1 MYLRQRILSNVARER
16 LQRGFTLLV
25 VLSFVFQTSLG
36 FAPLRAFAQAP
47 DDTAPLE
54 SSAVLPLIT
63 ANDTGWRDPASN
75 TVLNATVTDPVNA
88 YAEDDADAVIDP
100 TGLVQ
105 FGIFNVNVPAGRVV
119 TGIEVQVRGHR
130 TEGIGTKSLKVAL
143 SDDGGATWTSE
154 KITTGFGSSYET
166 DSVGGNGDLWG
177 HGAWTAG
184 QLTDGNFAVRLAHH
198 FSAGMLGID
207 HVAVKV
213 FYADAPLPNPVLT
226 QSCGLDVGLVIDSSG
241 SINPTELG
249 QMQTA
254 FKGFVDAFLPG
265 TPTRLS
271 VVEFDTDVEGLSL
284 PFTDNVTILKMR
296 IDAAESGGFTNWEA
310 GLFAAHSLYDPRPA
324 KADLILF
331 ASDGNPNTV
340 GTDGDASSGAAG
352 ESLAVAAAITQANAI
367 KSDGIRVVTLGIGND
382 LNVENL
388 KAISGTNVNT
398 GATSDVIT
406 SDFSTLA
413 EDLAEFADGL
423 CGGKILVQKQF
434 DLNADGV
441 ADLDGS
447 VASPSLGDWTFAVN
461 GEPSQPDNQTTTSTG
476 SLEFDVLSGTYA
488 VTETSVKPGTAIV
501 GATCQKGGAAV
512 GTFDPVTRTVSGLS
526 LTTDETISCTFLN
539 QAIRG
544 TLRVVKLV
552 SGGSAQ
558 PANWQIHVRSGE
570 SDVIGS
576 PQTGTSVG
584 TDYLLPP
591 GTYQVTESG
600 GPAGYAL
607 AYSGACNSQGTV
619 TIAFAQAQTCT
630 LTNTAVAPTLAL
642 QKSALPNPVAAGQNV
657 TYTMSWS
664 VGGTA
669 AATNVVISDPIPTNT
684 SFVSVQDGGSYDAA
698 TRVVTWTLGTQS
710 PGASGQVHFVVLAAN
725 PIANGT
731 VLANTASI
739 DSTETDPV
747 TASANVTVTSAP
759 SLSITKSSNATTSLN
774 PGQSVTYTM
783 VVTNAASATDTAL
796 GVVVTDTLPT
806 GLTFDDG
813 TTVKTFTV
821 GELAPGASK
830 TVTASTKVASSAA
843 AGTYTNTA
851 KAKGSNTPEV
861 SATANVSVVVPQ
873 VLAATANPKL
883 AITKTVK
890 EDFVNPGGKANYTV
904 TVKNEGDATAV
915 NVRITDSLPTGFTF
929 TETGLANR
937 VWVVGDLD
945 AKAVKTITYEVTVD
959 PATKTGT
966 YENLAVAMADNHD
979 PVSAQATI
987 EVRKPSVLS
996 SVTELPNTGAGTSDK
1011 ALYGLGVFFLM
1022 IGALGLRLN
1031 RREPDLF

>member
-1 MYLRQRILSNVARER
+1 MHLHHRILSKVARER
-16 LQRGFTLLV
+16 LHQGLTLLV
-25 VLSFVFQTSLG
+25 VFSFVLQTSLA
-36 FAPLRAFAQAP
+36 FVPLRAAAQSP
-47 DDTAPLE
+47 DDTAPLT
-54 SSAVLPLIT
+54 SSAVLPVVT

-75 TVLNATVTDPVNA
+75 EVLQPTVTNAENA
-88 YAEDDADAVIDP
+88 YAEDSTDTSLDS
-100 TGLVQ
+100 TGVVRYGT
-105 FGIFNVNVPAGRVV
+105 FGVAIPAGRVV

-130 TEGIGTKSLKVAL
+130 TDGVGTKSLKVAV
-143 SDDGGATWTSE
+143 SDNGGATWTSE

-177 HGAWTAG
+177 HGAWTAA
-184 QLTDGNFAVRLAHH
+184 QLADGTFSVRLTHH
-198 FSAGMLGID
+198 FSAGTLGID

-213 FYADAPLPNPVLT
+213 YYADAPLLNPVLT

-241 SINPTELG
+241 SINHTELG

-254 FKGFVDAFLPG
+254 FKGFVDALLPG
-265 TPTRLS
+265 TPTKMS
-271 VVEFDTDVEGLSL
+271 VVEFDTDVELSL
-284 PFTDNVTILKMR
+284 PFTDNVTVLKMG

-310 GLFAAHSLYDPRPA
+310 GLFAAHGLYDPRPA
-324 KADLILF
+324 KADLLLF

-340 GTDGDASSGAAG
+340 GTDGDASPGAAG

-367 KSDGIRVVTLGIGND
+367 KSDGIRIVTLGIGDD

-388 KAISGTNVNT
+388 KAISGPNVDT

-413 EDLAEFADGL
+413 EDLADLAHGL

-434 DLNADGV
+434 DFNADGT

-447 VASPSLGDWTFAVN
+447 VASPSLADWTFAVN
-461 GEPSQPDNQTTTSTG
+461 GEPSDPESQTTTSTG
-476 SLEFDVLSGTYA
+476 SLEFDVLTGTYA
-488 VTETSVKPGTAIV
+488 VTETSLKPGTAIV
-501 GATCQKGGAAV
+501 GATCQKGGEAV
-512 GTFDPVTRTVSGLS
+512 GTFDPATRTVSGLS

-558 PANWQIHVRSGE
+558 PANWQIHVRSGA
-570 SDVIGS
+570 SDVIAS
-576 PQTGTSVG
+576 PQPGTSVG
-584 TDYLLPP
+584 TDYLLGP
-591 GTYQVTESG
+591 GTYSVSESG

-607 AYSGACNSQGTV
+607 AYSGACNSQGQV
-619 TIAFAQAQTCT
+619 TITAGQAQTCT
-630 LTNTAVAPTLAL
+630 LTNTWLAPTVAL
-642 QKSALPNPVAAGQNV
+642 QKSATPNPVAAGQNV
-657 TYTMSWS
+657 TYTLSWS

-669 AATNVVISDPIPTNT
+669 AATNVVISDPLPANT
-684 SFVSVQDGGSYDAA
+684 TFVSVQDGGTYDAT
-698 TRVVTWTLGTQS
+698 TRVVTWNLGPKS
-710 PGASGQVHFVVLAAN
+710 PGASGQVHFVVRAAS

-731 VLANTASI
+731 VVANTASI

-759 SLSITKSSNATTSLN
+759 ALSITKSSDVTTSAN
-774 PGQSVTYTM
+774 PGQTVTYTI
-783 VVTNAASATDTAL
+783 VVTNAASATDTAH
-796 GVVVTDTLPT
+796 GVVVTDTLPA

-813 TTVKTFTV
+813 TTVKPFTV

-830 TVTASTKVASSAA
+830 TITASAKVVSSAT

-904 TVKNEGDATAV
+904 TVTNKGEATAV
-915 NVRITDSLPTGFTF
+915 NVRLTDSLPNGFTF

-937 VWVVGDLD
+937 VWVIGNL
-945 AKAVKTITYEVTVD
+945 AANAAKTISYEVEVD
-959 PATKTGT
+959 EASKTGT
-966 YENLAVAMADNHD
+966 YENLAVAMADNND
-979 PVSAQATI
+979 PVSAKATI

-996 SVTELPNTGAGTSDK
+996 EVTELPNTGVGPTDK
-1011 ALYGLGVFFLM
+1011 ALYSIGVFFLM
-1022 IGALGLRLN
+1022 IGVLGLRLN